1 MRKLLSSL
9 FLFVSLTSMLGLI
22 PIHAQERT
30 GSITGTIADA
40 SGGVLPGARVE
51 LTPTSQLFVSNGQG
65 RFAVRDLAPGNYKL
79 TASYIGFAP
88 FSTDVKIAA
97 GQISHVNIVLQIGT
111 QNEVVTVPGE
121 RERGEVEAINI
132 ERTADNIVQV
142 LPAEVITSLPNTN
155 IADAVGRLPSVSL
168 ERDEGEGKY
177 VQIRGTEPRLSNVTI
192 DGMHVPSPEAVRNVK
207 LDAIPADL
215 IESVEINKTLSANQE
230 GDAIGG
236 SVNLVTK
243 KATDQPYVTLIGM
256 GGYTPIAGG
265 RHLDQFGATAGKRF
279 GKEKRLGVM
288 FGGSYDWNARGI
300 DDLEPAP
307 GLTGNGDFQ
316 SGVPVFFGADMRE
329 YWYDRTRFGYATSID
344 YKLGTGSLLYLRGLF
359 SQFKDIGQDWIYS
372 PGLGPFTSATTADGA
387 IGFDHVYRNPW

>member
-9 FLFVSLTSMLGLI
+9 FLFVSSTSMLGLS
-22 PIHAQERT
+22 PIHARERT

-65 RFAVRDLAPGNYKL
+65 QFPVRDLAPGNYKL

-97 GQISHVNIVLQIGT
+97 GQISHVNVVLQIGT
-111 QNEVVTVPGE
+111 QNEVVTVPGK

-155 IADAVGRLPSVSL
+155 IADTVGGLPSVSL

-177 VQIRGTEPRLSNVTI
+177 IQIRGTEPRLSNVTI
-192 DGMHVPSPEAVRNVK
+192 NGVNVPSPEGGVRNVK
-207 LDAIPADL
+207 LDVIPSDL
-215 IESVEINKTLSANQE
+215 VDSIEVNKTLSANQD

-243 KATDQPYVTLIGM
+243 TVGDEPYVSTSSLV
-256 GGYTPIAGG
+256 GYTNIVGG
-265 RHLDQFGATAGKRF
+265 RGLDQFTGTVGSRF
-279 GKEKRLGVM
+279 GENRRLGVLI
-288 FGGSYDWNARGI
+288 GG
-300 DDLEPAP
+300 
-307 GLTGNGDFQ
+307 
-316 SGVPVFFGADMRE
+316 
-329 YWYDRTRFGYATSID
+329 
-344 YKLGTGSLLYLRGLF
+344 
-359 SQFKDIGQDWIYS
+359 
-372 PGLGPFTSATTADGA
+372 
-387 IGFDHVYRNPW
+387 